1 MNVVKAVHKIKDL
14 LSVEQLERLEQMAL
28 QYQRYARIFF
38 KIMALNK
45 EKNELVIAVWQER
58 SPADNY
64 LDEAALMERARGLFA
79 PLFEGWDLR
88 IGATK
93 YIEAPAQVVT
103 PEWIQERMNRY
114 KVGNKQLVKDL
125 GLAKAEISALV
136 NGHREMGIRTKGL
149 FYYYFKSLANN

>member
-45 EKNELVIAVWQER
+45 EKKELVIAVWQER

-64 LDEAALMERARGLFA
+64 LDDGTCAGTFCAF
-79 PLFEGWDLR
+79 
-88 IGATK
+88 
-93 YIEAPAQVVT
+93 V
-103 PEWIQERMNRY
+103 
-114 KVGNKQLVKDL
+114 
-125 GLAKAEISALV
+125 
-136 NGHREMGIRTKGL
+136 
-149 FYYYFKSLANN
+149 